1 MINFV
6 IHVYIKFDRLK
17 YFNQVLSL
25 EYIRQIGWWSLLF
38 NSRKFL
44 LLYLEAWKYICYLLI
59 IISHFSF
66 LLNSHDILLGRTGP
80 TLRYFDFLS
89 TNKYEDH
96 LILSEQSQKVIGS
109 LEFLLKKYLRSLDI
123 IIECSWNGWTDI
135 LSICLATRMVLV
147 IMMIS
152 VILLYDLFCIL

>member
-1 MINFV
+1 MTFCLV
-6 IHVYIKFDRLK
+6 EQD
-17 YFNQVLSL
+17 Q
-25 EYIRQIGWWSLLF
+25 LL
-38 NSRKFL
+38 
-44 LLYLEAWKYICYLLI
+44 
-59 IISHFSF
+59 
-66 LLNSHDILLGRTGP
+66 D
-80 TLRYFDFLS
+80 RYFDFLS

-147 IMMIS
+147 IIMIS